1 MMRLLIS
8 ITFLLFFAIPATA
21 AEGNYYIGPQDGVD
35 LRLAPRNKAAVSGH
49 IPHKTEVAIIKRDRN
64 WTKIQT
70 LGHNGIKGWIPAG
83 AIRKNNNTKSARS
96 SSSSFFS
103 SFTSMFRSSNPEQKT
118 AVLGVRGLEGGDGKA
133 ANSKAGAQSVQIV
146 EWMDTLDVSESDVAT
161 FIKDGHLKP

>member
-8 ITFLLFFAIPATA
+8 ITLLLLFAIPATA
-21 AEGNYYIGPQDGVD
+21 AESNHYIGPQEGVD

-49 IPHKTEVAIIKRDRN
+49 LSHKTEVAVIKRDRN
-64 WTKIQT
+64 WTKVQT
-70 LGHNGIKGWIPAG
+70 LGHSAVKGWIPAG
-83 AIRKNNNTKSARS
+83 AIRKNSTNKSVRS

-133 ANSKAGAQSVQIV
+133 ADSKAGAKSVQIV